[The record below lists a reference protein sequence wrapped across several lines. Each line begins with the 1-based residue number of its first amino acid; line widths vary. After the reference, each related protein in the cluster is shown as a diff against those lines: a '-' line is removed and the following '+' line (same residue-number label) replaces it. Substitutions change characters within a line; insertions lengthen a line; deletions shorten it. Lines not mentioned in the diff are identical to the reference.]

1 MVKPVRGRP
10 LGWCAGGE
18 RGSWCSTAGGG
29 WWVRVR
35 GEGFLGVFVGERGRG
50 KGGESE
56 GEWVQVAR
64 KEEWARRRE
73 MDKQQLVGQPLA
85 RGTRTGRVLRSS
97 QTIDRRCCSNCVCQR
112 APAVEEAG
120 GDVRA
125 GLFSGDK
132 EFGGVRTGFKLQKRS
147 SGHSRLTLGG
157 TVERHWLWCRR
168 WRRQQSN

>member
-1 MVKPVRGRP
+1 M
-10 LGWCAGGE
+10 
-18 RGSWCSTAGGG
+18 
-29 WWVRVR
+29 RVR

-125 GLFSGDK
+125 GLFLAIRNSAGCGQGSSSKTELRPLTAYLGRDC
-132 EFGGVRTGFKLQKRS
+132 RTALAM
-147 SGHSRLTLGG
+147 
-157 TVERHWLWCRR
+157 VP
-168 WRRQQSN
+168 